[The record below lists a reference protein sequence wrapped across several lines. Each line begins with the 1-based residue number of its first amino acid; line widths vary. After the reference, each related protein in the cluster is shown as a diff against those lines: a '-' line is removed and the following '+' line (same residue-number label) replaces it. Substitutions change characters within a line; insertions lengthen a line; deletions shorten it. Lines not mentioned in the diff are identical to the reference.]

1 MKKLLGIMVL
11 GLLLSSNAYAYETS
25 FVKIIKKGTNYIL
38 LKEKRWNA
46 WKTTSNPIL
55 TQQTIKIVN
64 NYCSSKNLKGFY
76 ILVKFNAYTKAY
88 LETTAY
94 THGMVIQD
102 GKIRNIGTMQFSSH
116 YRYFCASGPE
126 EALELFHSDQQIKSM
141 IKIYPG
147 WTNGYRGYFTTRAQ
161 ILGDYYV
168 TTTDPNL
175 NKRKERRIA
184 ELEKIKKKKPE
195 KVVKKT
201 PSKKQII
208 KAPEPEK
215 REGCVQGNCVNGQG
229 TYAFSNGNKYAG
241 EWRDGELD
249 GKGTYT
255 FANGDKYVGEYKNS
269 KRHGQG
275 TFTYANGDKWVGEW
289 KDGFQYRVKKN
300 KPSAVVKKPKPKKEK
315 PEKVVKKIPSKK
327 QIIKAPEID
336 GSLLTI
342 GSGSGFYINKQGYAL
357 TNNHVVD
364 ICKQM
369 VGIVNGKEI
378 LFRVITTDKTNDVA
392 VIKTNQRSFNFIKIN
407 NDGAKLGENIIA
419 VGYPLSGRLSDSVKI
434 TRGIVS
440 ALSGPNNN
448 SGQIQIDA
456 ALQPG
461 NSGGPVINEKGELIG
476 IASAGLNKL
485 LMAKEARY
493 IPENVN
499 FAVSSSIVTNIL
511 KNKKINY
518 STPSFFSS
526 SYSNTELAEMGNKA
540 TLQLFCRNTRVA
552 YNKLK
557 RSKQYT
563 HILLDLDR

>member
-1 MKKLLGIMVL
+1 MVL
-11 GLLLSSNAYAYETS
+11 GLLWGGVASAKTY
-25 FVKIIKKGTNYIL
+25 FVKQLAIHGEFETEGFKILNIQNDSPLKSINIKKGDHIVEIFNQRFVNLSMLEDISGFTTWIIAYKPQGSSYTNQSAVYRNGNKNEKQFL
-38 LKEKRWNA
+38 TKKERETIANKKKEAAVKKR
-46 WKTTSNPIL
+46 K
-55 TQQTIKIVN
+55 QKIASLELS
-64 NYCSSKNLKGFY
+64 YGKKCLGSMFKKGF
-76 ILVKFNAYTKAY
+76 TKGSKEYENCLFA
-88 LETTAY
+88 
-94 THGMVIQD
+94 
-102 GKIRNIGTMQFSSH
+102 K
-116 YRYFCASGPE
+116 
-126 EALELFHSDQQIKSM
+126 EAL
-141 IKIYPG
+141 
-147 WTNGYRGYFTTRAQ
+147 A
-161 ILGDYYV
+161 LG
-168 TTTDPNL
+168 
-175 NKRKERRIA
+175 A
-184 ELEKIKKKKPE
+184 A
-195 KVVKKT
+195 
-201 PSKKQII
+201 KKQI
-208 KAPEPEK
+208 
-215 REGCVQGNCVNGQG
+215 
-229 TYAFSNGNKYAG
+229 T
-241 EWRDGELD
+241 
-249 GKGTYT
+249 
-255 FANGDKYVGEYKNS
+255 
-269 KRHGQG
+269 
-275 TFTYANGDKWVGEW
+275 
-289 KDGFQYRVKKN
+289 
-300 KPSAVVKKPKPKKEK
+300 
-315 PEKVVKKIPSKK
+315 
-327 QIIKAPEID
+327 KAPEID
-336 GSLLTI
+336 ESLLTI